1 MREVINMKKTK
12 SLMLMVLGG
21 CAVLAYQKYNKQ
33 IINSVRCMIN
43 KEKNM
48 LDDALENMM

>member
-1 MREVINMKKTK
+1 MKKAK

-21 CAVLAYQKYNKQ
+21 CAVLAYQKYNNE
-33 IINSVRCMIN
+33 IIGCMRKMIN